1 MDYSVWGVTN
11 FYEEE
16 KIYTRVYKYIYI
28 YIEKDIWLERELGSE
43 RQHWETKIS
52 RNVKSR
58 DVSGSLGR
66 FVSTVRSSDER
77 NPTDEP

>member
-16 KIYTRVYKYIYI
+16 KIYTRVYKYI

-66 FVSTVRSSDER
+66 LVSTVRSSDER

>member
-28 YIEKDIWLERELGSE
+28 SK
-43 RQHWETKIS
+43 KIS
-52 RNVKSR
+52 
-58 DVSGSLGR
+58 G
-66 FVSTVRSSDER
+66 
-77 NPTDEP
+77 

>member
-28 YIEKDIWLERELGSE
+28 YRKGYLVRTRARLGAPTLGNENIQKREIQRRFWFPWPTRFDGSFE
-43 RQHWETKIS
+43 
-52 RNVKSR
+52 
-58 DVSGSLGR
+58 
-66 FVSTVRSSDER
+66 
-77 NPTDEP
+77 

>member
-16 KIYTRVYKYIYI
+16 KIYTRVYKYI

-66 FVSTVRSSDER
+66 RFVSTVRSSDER